1 MNKNAISKQPLDS
14 KDNIRLFFDN
24 VSHHYE
30 GLASVR
36 NVSIA
41 VKNGEILC
49 LLGDSGC
56 GKTTLLRIAAGIER
70 ESEGRVIISGKEVS
84 GPEISLPPEQRNA
97 GLMFQDYALFPH
109 MSILDNV
116 KFGLSARPKKEA
128 TSLAI
133 STLERM
139 GLGDYLNDYPH
150 VLSGGEQQRVALA
163 RALAPQPSIL
173 LMDEPF
179 NGLDKRL
186 RDHVRGHTLEFLR
199 QSGTTSIIVTHDPE
213 EALQVADRIAL
224 MRSGRIVQI
233 GKPDEIYLNPINP
246 FVARFFSE
254 INEMRGIVSNGIINT
269 PFGEIC
275 ANGLADGVNAWIGI
289 RPHDIEI
296 SETNSVNSA
305 KVLDHRFL
313 GEVDHVDLQL
323 GNECNKFRLRLP
335 SRNGQKWPERIGLK
349 LKKERVLLFDATT
362 FGK

>member
-1 MNKNAISKQPLDS
+1 MEANKQTKHNVRLVFE
-14 KDNIRLFFDN
+14 NI
-24 VSHHYE
+24 SHHYE
-30 GLASVR
+30 SLVSVR

-41 VKNGEILC
+41 VNDGEILC

-70 ESEGRVIISGKEVS
+70 QSEGRVIISGKEVS
-84 GPEISLPPEQRNA
+84 GPHISLPPEQRNV

-116 KFGLSARPKKEA
+116 RFGLSNRSKTEA
-128 TSLAI
+128 TSQAI
-133 STLERM
+133 ATLERM
-139 GLGDYLNDYPH
+139 GLSDYHNDFPH

-186 RDHVRGHTLEFLR
+186 RDRVRGHTLELLR

-213 EALQVADRIAL
+213 EAMQVADRIAL
-224 MRSGRIVQI
+224 MHAGKIIQI
-233 GKPDEIYLNPINP
+233 GTPDEIYLNPVSP

-254 INEMRGIVSNGIINT
+254 INVFRCIVSNGRVNT

-275 ANGLADGVNAWIGI
+275 AKGLPEGIDAWVGI
-289 RPHDIEI
+289 RPHDFEI
-296 SETNSVNSA
+296 SDAKSGSSA
-305 KVLDHRFL
+305 KVIDHRFL

-323 GNECNKFRLRLP
+323 ENENKNFRLRLP
-335 SRNGQKWPERIGLK
+335 SRQGQKWPKQINLK
-349 LKKERVLLFDATT
+349 LKNDRILLFDTSL
-362 FGK
+362 FEK